1 MTVVCVLVLVT
12 SIASLVVEISL
23 IVLVED
29 ADLSSV
35 VVEGLPFLLMVGGC
49 VSFVLVEV
57 GVLLNVLIVEEKV
70 IGRSVLFDPVLRN
83 MNIEAAVFDKHIGL
97 PSYIAV

>member
-23 IVLVED
+23 FVLVED

-35 VVEGLPFLLMVGGC
+35 VVEGLLSLLMAGRVC
-49 VSFVLVEV
+49 FVLVVV

-70 IGRSVLFDPVLRN
+70 IVLYDPVLRY
-83 MNIEAAVFDKHIGL
+83 MNIESAIAAIFDKHVKPIIL
-97 PSYIAV
+97 S